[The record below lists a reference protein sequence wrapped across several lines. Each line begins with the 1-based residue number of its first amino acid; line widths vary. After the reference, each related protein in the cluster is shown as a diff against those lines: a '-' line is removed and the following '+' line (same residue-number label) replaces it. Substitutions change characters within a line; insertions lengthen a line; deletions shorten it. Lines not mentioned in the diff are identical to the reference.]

1 MKSIGSR
8 GLKFSIFI
16 FVVTHFVSYFY
27 ENKYLLWLLSITALA
42 IIVFSILKLN
52 IRNIKIPFV
61 LFLTGIVLLLFLGI
75 DFIENL
81 SAGLRQMR
89 NIVGLLIVVPMIR
102 FVLMEENY
110 INSVL
115 TMFHTFMNTSR
126 KFYAGML
133 GFTQII
139 AYFLLF
145 GAIPMLYD
153 VVNSILKNKQG
164 DAWEHFKSTALLRG
178 FALSVIWAIS
188 IPSFAYVVEIMEA
201 PLGTTILQGFGI
213 AVVGTFIA
221 VIFFHYESKR
231 YEVDVTA
238 GLQSEIN
245 KVLKYEE
252 SKGETKRLTG
262 EFILLFIT
270 LVASI
275 FIAYSIFNL
284 ELLVLI
290 PLIVIVWIT
299 AYYLLKRK
307 PKRFTQEVYSY
318 FLNDAESQG
327 YQLSMMLGVGVFIYA
342 LNHTGFAQL
351 VVDGIYSIQEALPF
365 LNMLYFLPFIIII
378 LGFFGLGPMTVMVLV
393 GGILETVHLPYPPE
407 LTVLAITSGSAI
419 SILLSPLI
427 MPVIIISSA
436 NKLSALKN
444 GIGFNWKFAI
454 TIYVVVQV
462 YIQLMIL

>member
-1 MKSIGSR
+1 M
-8 GLKFSIFI
+8 
-16 FVVTHFVSYFY
+16 FVITHFISYFY

-42 IIVFSILKLN
+42 IIVFSILKLHIQN
-52 IRNIKIPFV
+52 IIIPFTLFSAGV
-61 LFLTGIVLLLFLGI
+61 LLLLFLGT
-75 DFIENL
+75 DMTVSL
-81 SAGLRQMR
+81 SEGLRQMR
-89 NIVGLLIVVPMIR
+89 NIVGLLIIVPMIR

-115 TMFHTFMNTSR
+115 TMFHSWMNTGR
-126 KFYAGML
+126 KFYAGIV

-164 DAWEHFKSTALLRG
+164 VAWEHFKSTALLRG

-213 AVVGTFIA
+213 AVVGSIIA

-231 YEVDVTA
+231 YGVDITA
-238 GLQSEIN
+238 GLQSEIDN
-245 KVLKYEE
+245 VLKHEN
-252 SKGETKRLTG
+252 SKEETKRLTI
-262 EFILLFIT
+262 EFMLLFIT

-275 FIAYSIFNL
+275 FTGYSIFDL

-290 PLIVIVWIT
+290 PLIVLVWIT
-299 AYYLLKRK
+299 AYYFIKRK
-307 PKRFTQEVYSY
+307 PKRLTQEMYRY
-318 FLNDAESQG
+318 FSQEAETQG

-342 LNHTGFAQL
+342 LNHTGFAQF
-351 VVDGIYSIQEALPF
+351 VVDGIYTVQEALPF

-436 NKLSALKN
+436 NKLSPLKN
-444 GIGFNWKFAI
+444 GLGFNWKFAI
-454 TIYVVVQV
+454 VLYVVVQI
-462 YIQLMIL
+462 YIQLMII